1 MLKEIKKRQSIRK
14 YLNKPV
20 EKEKIIEMLKAG
32 MQGPTARNSQDWT
45 FYVIENKDTLMKIG
59 NFLPH
64 YKMFL
69 EAGAGIIACGDI
81 NKSVHNRQEF
91 LYVDVGASIENI
103 LLEGVNQGLG
113 TCWCAISP
121 APERVE
127 FFKKELNLPDNI
139 IPVAAIAVGYSNE
152 EKPFDDRFD
161 ENKIT
166 WL

>member
-1 MLKEIKKRQSIRK
+1 MLKEIEKRQSIRK

-20 EKEKIIEMLKAG
+20 EKKKLIEMLKAG
-32 MQGPTARNSQDWT
+32 MRGPTARNSQDWT
-45 FYVIENKDTLMKIG
+45 FYVIEKEETLRKIG
-59 NFLPH
+59 DFLPH
-64 YKMFL
+64 YRMFK
-69 EAGAGIIACGDI
+69 EAMAGVIVCGDI
-81 NKSVHNRQEF
+81 NKSAHNRPEF
-91 LYVDVGASIENI
+91 LYVDTGAAIENI

-152 EKPFDDRFD
+152 EKPLEERFD